1 MPDNDIGVYVLA
13 IDIESK
19 VDIHVGQLGTIPFAP
34 GKYLYVG
41 RAKRYLQGRLRR
53 HLRDD
58 KKIFW
63 HIDYLLQDARLED
76 IWLKRGFTDECQTA
90 AAILSAIPDAFCP
103 APGFGSSDCR
113 CPSHL
118 IYYSRQVQ
126 ALPRVLKTIE
136 FQKAEIHGNQA

>member
-1 MPDNDIGVYVLA
+1 MPDNDIGVYVLV
-13 IDIESK
+13 IDMKSK
-19 VDIHVGQLGTIPFAP
+19 VDIRVGQLGTIPFTP

-41 RAKRYLQGRLRR
+41 RAKRYLQARLRR
-53 HLRDD
+53 HLRND

-76 IWLKRGFTDECQTA
+76 IWLKRGFIDECQTA
-90 AAILSAIPDAFCP
+90 AAILSASPEGSCP

-118 IYYSRQVQ
+118 IYYSGQVR
-126 ALPRVLKTIE
+126 ALPRILSTFE